1 MHARAGFW
9 IAVAVAILVVTSAA
23 AEPRDIRVETRPL
36 ILDTSNPER
45 TRFGKLTW
53 LGGLVLRSSAGA
65 FGGYSGLAVSAD
77 GDRLLALSDRASWI
91 TMRLVTREGAPSDV
105 RDARLGL
112 LEVRETPDDRAGG
125 RNLADSEAL
134 APIRPGQLAG
144 DYYIP
149 FERAHRA
156 HRYTFNGSGFSAP
169 TKALPLPE
177 SALRLPNNKGI
188 EALAVLRD
196 GPYAGAVIGF
206 SEGRA
211 HKSGDSLGWLLRD
224 GEAEQVRLQRLGPF
238 DITDMAA
245 LPDGGLILLER
256 YFAGVLRGV
265 FMRIRRIAAEDI
277 APGARLR
284 GEVLYESESGDMVDN
299 MEAIA
304 VHTDGVGRAVLTIM
318 SDDNFNPL
326 QRTLLM
332 RFALD

>member
-1 MHARAGFW
+1 MRIRAGFC
-9 IAVAVAILVVTSAA
+9 IAVVMAAVFATRAG
-23 AEPRDIRVETRPL
+23 AEPRDIRVETQPL
-36 ILDTSNPER
+36 ILDTSNPDR
-45 TRFGKLTW
+45 TRFGELTW
-53 LGGLVLRSSAGA
+53 LGGLVLRSSAGR

-77 GDRLLALSDRASWI
+77 GSRLLALSDRASWI
-91 TMRLVTREGAPSDV
+91 TMRVLTRDGDPLDV
-105 RDARLGL
+105 RDVRLGS
-112 LEVRETPDDRAGG
+112 LEVRYTPDDPERG
-125 RNLADSEAL
+125 RNLGDAEAL
-134 APIRPGQLAG
+134 APVKPGQLAG

-149 FERAHRA
+149 FERVHRV
-156 HRYTFNGSGFSAP
+156 HRYSFDGSDISAP
-169 TKALPLPE
+169 SDALSMPE
-177 SALRLPNNKGI
+177 SVLRLPNNAGI
-188 EALAVLRD
+188 EALAVLRA

-211 HKSGDSLGWLLRD
+211 HRSGDSLGWLFRD
-224 GEAEQVRLQRLGPF
+224 GDVEQIRLHRLGQF

-245 LPDGGLILLER
+245 MPDGDLIVLER

-277 APGARLR
+277 APGARLK
-284 GEVLYESESGDMVDN
+284 GEVLYESEGGGMVDN

-304 VHTDGVGRAVLTIM
+304 VHTDDTGRTVLTVM